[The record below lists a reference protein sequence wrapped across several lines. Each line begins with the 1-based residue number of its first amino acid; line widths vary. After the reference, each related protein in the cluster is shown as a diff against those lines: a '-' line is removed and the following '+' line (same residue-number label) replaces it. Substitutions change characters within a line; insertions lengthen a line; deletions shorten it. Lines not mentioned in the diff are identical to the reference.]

1 MNEKGFTLVEIMFV
15 MIIVVILLLIT
26 IPNVAKYTGT
36 VDERGCNGYVKML
49 EGAIEAYRIEHKKVP
64 TSIKELQQA
73 NYLGEET
80 TCPDGRKVTILP
92 DGQVS
97 VHEK

>member
-15 MIIVVILLLIT
+15 MLIVVILLLIT

-36 VDERGCNGYVKML
+36 VDERGCAGYVKMV
-49 EGAIEAYRIEHKKVP
+49 EGAIEAYRIEHKKIP
-64 TSIKELQQA
+64 ASLKDLQQA
-73 NYLGEET
+73 NYLGKET
-80 TCPDGRKVTILP
+80 TCPDGREVSIDASGKVT
-92 DGQVS
+92 

>member
-1 MNEKGFTLVEIMFV
+1 MKEKGFTLVEVMFV

-36 VDERGCNGYVKML
+36 VDERGCDGYVKMV
-49 EGAIEAYRIEHKKVP
+49 EGAIEAYRIEHKKMP
-64 TSIKELQQA
+64 TSIGELQRA
-73 NYLGEET
+73 NYLGKES
-80 TCPDGRKVTILP
+80 TCPDGRKVSIS
-92 DGQVS
+92 DGKVS